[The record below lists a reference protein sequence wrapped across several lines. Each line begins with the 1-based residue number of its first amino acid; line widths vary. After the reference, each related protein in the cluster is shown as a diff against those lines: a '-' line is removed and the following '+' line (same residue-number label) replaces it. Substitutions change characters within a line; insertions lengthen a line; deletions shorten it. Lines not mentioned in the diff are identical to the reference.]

1 MILVLFIILFA
12 LIGYLS
18 IHTTIICIIHVG
30 IDSLEVRHDV
40 IKLNFVGNL
49 GLLCSHALDH
59 VGCMQICPK
68 LFKSLATDKQ
78 VLKNSMDTIENIGVE
93 NKAKY
98 LLSRCS

>member
-30 IDSLEVRHDV
+30 IDPLEVRHDV

-49 GLLCSHALDH
+49 GLLCSHALDR

-68 LFKSLATDKQ
+68 LFKSLAMDK
-78 VLKNSMDTIENIGVE
+78 
-93 NKAKY
+93 
-98 LLSRCS
+98 